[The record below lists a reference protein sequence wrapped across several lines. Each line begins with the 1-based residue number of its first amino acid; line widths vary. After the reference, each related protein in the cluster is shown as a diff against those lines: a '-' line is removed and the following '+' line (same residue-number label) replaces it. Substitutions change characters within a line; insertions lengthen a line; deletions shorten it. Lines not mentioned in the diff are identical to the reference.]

1 MFNKSTLILF
11 VALSIGLWLG
21 VSLPLFSDAEST
33 AFTEEL
39 LKLNNIA
46 GALIGGAVGA
56 IVSYYFE
63 KRRKKGDS
71 DA

>member
-46 GALIGGAVGA
+46 GALIGGDVGA

>member
-1 MFNKSTLILF
+1 MLNKSSLILF
-11 VALSIGLWLG
+11 AALSIGLWLG
-21 VSLPLFSDAEST
+21 ASLPLFSDDSSGS
-33 AFTEEL
+33 FVEEL

-63 KRRKKGDS
+63 KRRKKRDS